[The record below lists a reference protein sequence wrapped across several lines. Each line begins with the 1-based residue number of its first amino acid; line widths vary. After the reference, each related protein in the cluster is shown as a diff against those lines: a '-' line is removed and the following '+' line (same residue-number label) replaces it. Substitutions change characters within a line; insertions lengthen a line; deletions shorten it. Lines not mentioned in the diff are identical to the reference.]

1 MPGIGPPPKPAGKR
15 ARANREIVPTTVVE
29 FVEFAQ
35 PDLDPAV
42 FEWPAH
48 TVTWWESWGRS
59 PMAPLFGESDWRF
72 LADTALIHALAY
84 ESARNAAATGSK
96 VDVSLFSE
104 LRLRVAKF
112 GATMEDR
119 ARLRIVFADADVRE
133 TKAARGRTPA
143 QQWRELTAMPQGP
156 ASKAS

>member
-1 MPGIGPPPKPAGKR
+1 MAGRGPAPKPPERR
-15 ARANREIVPTTVVE
+15 AHRRPDPVGTTVVE

-35 PDLDPAV
+35 PPLDPAV
-42 FEWPAH
+42 YDWPDH
-48 TVTWWESWGRS
+48 TITWWESWGRS

-84 ESARNAAATGSK
+84 ESARNAATTGSK
-96 VDVSLFSE
+96 VEVSLFSE

-133 TKAARGRTPA
+133 AKANRGKTPA
-143 QQWRELTAMPQGP
+143 QQWRELTAMPQ
-156 ASKAS
+156 ATKAS